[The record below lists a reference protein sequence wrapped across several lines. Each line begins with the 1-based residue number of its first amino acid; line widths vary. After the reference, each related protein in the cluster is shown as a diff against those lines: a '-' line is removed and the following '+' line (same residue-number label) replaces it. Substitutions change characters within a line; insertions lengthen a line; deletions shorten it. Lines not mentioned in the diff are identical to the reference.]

1 MHILY
6 KEEDNGFLGISFET
20 NIQNTIMHIEFKKWN
35 LKECRRYKKIW
46 EIIKKNLKESGL
58 TEIYSLCESQKNV
71 KFNKFWGFKD
81 TGKIAYT
88 LDNKFKYILK
98 LEI

>member
-6 KEEDNGFLGISFET
+6 KEEDNGFLGLSFNEYLKKPEL
-20 NIQNTIMHIEFKKWN
+20 HIEFKKWN
-35 LKECRRYKKIW
+35 LEEFRKFKKIW
-46 EIIKKNLKESGL
+46 EIVKNTLKEAGI
-58 TEIYSLCESQKNV
+58 TEIYSLCDSAKEA

-81 TGKIAYT
+81 TGVIAYT
-88 LDNKFKYILK
+88 LDNKFKHVLK